1 MVADNDDIN
10 VISYLING
18 GDNGLSER
26 KKYLAELKK
35 VPAFICDKNKTQ
47 SSSRD
52 WHDPVD
58 NPISTNFYQNGNFD
72 DTSKIWGL
80 FGNDIRKEVSR
91 KHTGIDFFAERGKP
105 VYACVDGTVYNRRW
119 HSGYG
124 NTITIKV
131 KDPKA
136 FMERKRTDYIHKTS
150 REMEMGANWS
160 DSGDIFLFYAHL
172 HSVDEFTFGQ
182 EVKCGQPLGT
192 TGRSGINGGTCAPHL
207 HFEIFSKYIMKV
219 GTDYRINPAYF
230 INYKYYDEQSE
241 SERNLQIREKD
252 RGKINEID
260 GTLKLS
266 EKDLS

>member
-1 MVADNDDIN
+1 MVADSDDIN

-18 GDNGLSER
+18 GNNGLSER

-35 VPAFICDKNKTQ
+35 VPVFICDKNNTQ
-47 SSSRD
+47 SSSGD

-91 KHTGIDFFAERGKP
+91 KHTGIDFFAERGEP

-136 FMERKRTDYIHKTS
+136 FMTRKRTDYTHKTS
-150 REMEMGANWS
+150 REMEMGVNWS

-172 HSVDEFTFGQ
+172 HSVNEFTFGQ
-182 EVKCGQPLGT
+182 EVKCGEQLGT
-192 TGRSGINGGTCAPHL
+192 TGRSGVNGGTCAPHL
-207 HFEIFSKYIMKV
+207 HFEIFSKYIMRV

-241 SERNLQIREKD
+241 SERNLQIREKN
-252 RGKINEID
+252 RGKINEVN
-260 GTLKLS
+260 GSSKLS
-266 EKDLS
+266 EKNLS